1 MDVTMAVAVAGA
13 MEVAG
18 AVDVWNIKQQQQ
30 EHAVVSPRFTGNS
43 KKKREFGGTLWSK
56 DGLKYYNICQK
67 QWRKSLK
74 GKDLLV
80 EFEKFLDANSGKY
93 GYLKSTSH
101 SLKREHETSSDEVES
116 STIPT
121 APTVPTLRF
130 EDEDTDEEEEGK
142 EKEGEEDEKDGED
155 EAFEENPPLFAKDG
169 SSSSESEDESHG
181 KKGRGGG
188 GRRGRCGRG
197 GGGGNESEDENYG
210 KKGHGGGGG
219 RGGGRGA
226 GHGAEQKKRRKT

>member
-1 MDVTMAVAVAGA
+1 MITSSDIAFVVTILKNN
-13 MEVAG
+13 EEL
-18 AVDVWNIKQQQQ
+18 WNIKQQQQ

-43 KKKREFGGTLWSK
+43 KKKREFGGTLWSE
-56 DGLKYYNICQK
+56 DGLKYYNNCQK
-67 QWRKSLK
+67 QWRKALK

-116 STIPT
+116 STILT

-130 EDEDTDEEEEGK
+130 EDEDTDEEEEAK
-142 EKEGEEDEKDGED
+142 KKEGEEDEMDGED
-155 EAFEENPPLFAKDG
+155 EALEEHPPLFAKDG
-169 SSSSESEDESHG
+169 SSSSESEDESYG

-188 GRRGRCGRG
+188 GRRGRG
-197 GGGGNESEDENYG
+197 GGGGSESEDENYG
-210 KKGHGGGGG
+210 KKGRGGGRGGGG

-226 GHGAEQKKRRKT
+226 EQKKRRKT